1 MQAETIELLSGKGK
15 FSMEQSLILAEAMDQ
30 VIEKAQIVTVP
41 ILDARL
47 ATVTAR
53 IDTLEGRM
61 DARFAAQEA
70 KTDARFASVDARFAA
85 QEAKMDARFASVDAR
100 FDSMETKLDARFAA
114 VDAKLERWAIR
125 IVIATVLGQ
134 TAIAPI
140 ATRVFD
146 SMKQVIAS
154 LGH

>member
-30 VIEKAQIVTVP
+30 VIEKAQFVTVP
-41 ILDARL
+41 ILDTRL

-61 DARFAAQEA
+61 DARFASQEA
-70 KTDARFASVDARFAA
+70 KT
-85 QEAKMDARFASVDAR
+85 DAR
-100 FDSMETKLDARFAA
+100 FDSMETKLDAPFAA
-114 VDAKLERWAIR
+114 VDAKFERWAIR

-134 TAIAPI
+134 TAIGPI

>member
-15 FSMEQSLILAEAMDQ
+15 FSMEQSLILAEEMDQ
-30 VIEKAQIVTVP
+30 VIEKAQFVTVP

-47 ATVTAR
+47 AT
-53 IDTLEGRM
+53 LEGRM
-61 DARFAAQEA
+61 DARFASQEA
-70 KTDARFASVDARFAA
+70 KT
-85 QEAKMDARFASVDAR
+85 DARFASVDAR

-114 VDAKLERWAIR
+114 VDAKFERWAIR

-134 TAIAPI
+134 TALGPI

-146 SMKQVIAS
+146 SMKPVIAS

>member
-30 VIEKAQIVTVP
+30 VIEKAQFVTVP
-41 ILDARL
+41 ILDTRL

-61 DARFAAQEA
+61 DARFASQEA
-70 KTDARFASVDARFAA
+70 KT
-85 QEAKMDARFASVDAR
+85 DAR
-100 FDSMETKLDARFAA
+100 FDSMETKLDAPFAA
-114 VDAKLERWAIR
+114 VDAKFERWAIR
-125 IVIATVLGQ
+125 IVIATVLGP
-134 TAIAPI
+134 TAIGPN
-140 ATRVFD
+140 ATRAFD